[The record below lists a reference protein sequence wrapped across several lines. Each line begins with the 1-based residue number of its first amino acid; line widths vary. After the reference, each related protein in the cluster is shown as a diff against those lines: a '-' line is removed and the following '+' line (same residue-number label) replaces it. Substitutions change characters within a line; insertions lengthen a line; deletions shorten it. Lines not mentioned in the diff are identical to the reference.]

1 MMKITYNKDTAQGAK
16 EIWREDTVRVDSGGY
31 NLDTTGLTD
40 GSTVDKGAPLV
51 VDFEK
56 RTAKVAKGA
65 DEAKTNRLLYTGV
78 KVEKGATITAVN
90 AADEVRAE
98 LIPLSDAVV
107 KALQAN
113 GRFLFLKNPAS
124 V

>member
-1 MMKITYNKDTAQGAK
+1 M
-16 EIWREDTVRVDSGGY
+16 
-31 NLDTTGLTD
+31 
-40 GSTVDKGAPLV
+40 

-65 DEAKTNRLLYTGV
+65 DESKTNRLLYAGV
-78 KVEKGATITAVN
+78 KVESGATITAVN